1 MPFFHDQDRSSLRRS
16 YVEAWR
22 KWRERLPMEPL
33 EHQIGSVVEQ
43 HPEYHPVLEQ
53 DAQALHR
60 DYSPE
65 GGQSNP
71 FLHMGMHLA
80 IREQVVTNRPA
91 GITAI
96 HAALSQQLGSAHEAE
111 HRMIECLGEALWNAQ
126 RSGLPPDESA
136 YLESL
141 RRLAG
146 IK

>member
-71 FLHMGMHLA
+71 FLQIYLFETVCA
-80 IREQVVTNRPA
+80 IQLRAQSGDGELVTVAPEIIATATQQTAQVTQNLGA
-91 GITAI
+91 D
-96 HAALSQQLGSAHEAE
+96 LS
-111 HRMIECLGEALWNAQ
+111 
-126 RSGLPPDESA
+126 
-136 YLESL
+136 
-141 RRLAG
+141 
-146 IK
+146 